1 MVSALASVR
10 AHEGLAMRCSHK
22 GRQWAGPQ
30 LREAKLP
37 PKCRVVREESRHG
50 LRTCR
55 PDPHTGAGHGRGE
68 GHARGPSD
76 SDARPSEWDPSRLGK
91 RVLVLGEPSPAFF
104 RAGPYARASA
114 RVKRRMEQV
123 QIPPSGLH
131 PARSRDD
138 RLAVGHVT
146 ADVSLFRHHHGC
158 KSGTCPNPVR
168 FRAKPRYLACE
179 EESQQRIS
187 TRQAKVIP
195 ITPIDTCSLA
205 PHRVYPVFRHP
216 SCLQLPCTHP
226 WYTARPATG
235 HAGGPQATS
244 PLLSSCG
251 RPSAAAA
258 LGPPAPTS
266 HGPLRGPGLRGA
278 SPQLFTRR
286 TAGAPD
292 APRGR
297 RRGLHIPA
305 LRPVGSAG
313 RMLHQ
318 ATSSTPD
325 RPLHSPRGR
334 SAAASLPRSSD
345 DPPRPPGHPPRR
357 TLAP

>member
-1 MVSALASVR
+1 M
-10 AHEGLAMRCSHK
+10 
-22 GRQWAGPQ
+22 
-30 LREAKLP
+30 
-37 PKCRVVREESRHG
+37 
-50 LRTCR
+50 
-55 PDPHTGAGHGRGE
+55 
-68 GHARGPSD
+68 
-76 SDARPSEWDPSRLGK
+76 
-91 RVLVLGEPSPAFF
+91 
-104 RAGPYARASA
+104 
-114 RVKRRMEQV
+114 
-123 QIPPSGLH
+123 
-131 PARSRDD
+131 
-138 RLAVGHVT
+138 
-146 ADVSLFRHHHGC
+146 
-158 KSGTCPNPVR
+158 
-168 FRAKPRYLACE
+168 
-179 EESQQRIS
+179 
-187 TRQAKVIP
+187 
-195 ITPIDTCSLA
+195 
-205 PHRVYPVFRHP
+205 YPVFRHP

-244 PLLSSCG
+244 PLLSSRG

-266 HGPLRGPGLRGA
+266 DGPLRGPGLRCA

-345 DPPRPPGHPPRR
+345 DPPRLPGHPAAEGSGALIVGRMMPVSKPFLLHARGHRAQLR
-357 TLAP
+357 TPHPVLVSFHIPFDKVVLNDNLFYNVLPYIVVNKLHYNIYISLVYHHLNLWSIFSLYNII

>member
-1 MVSALASVR
+1 
-10 AHEGLAMRCSHK
+10 MRRTGGVTPSRWQL
-22 GRQWAGPQ
+22 GDNSPQ
-30 LREAKLP
+30 LLQGSAGTHQP
-37 PKCRVVREESRHG
+37 PQTPHRTHIHTHTHTHCR
-50 LRTCR
+50 
-55 PDPHTGAGHGRGE
+55 
-68 GHARGPSD
+68 
-76 SDARPSEWDPSRLGK
+76 
-91 RVLVLGEPSPAFF
+91 
-104 RAGPYARASA
+104 
-114 RVKRRMEQV
+114 
-123 QIPPSGLH
+123 SGLL
-131 PARSRDD
+131 PQS
-138 RLAVGHVT
+138 
-146 ADVSLFRHHHGC
+146 SLPG
-158 KSGTCPNPVR
+158 
-168 FRAKPRYLACE
+168 
-179 EESQQRIS
+179 I
-187 TRQAKVIP
+187 
-195 ITPIDTCSLA
+195 
-205 PHRVYPVFRHP
+205 YPG
-216 SCLQLPCTHP
+216 

-266 HGPLRGPGLRGA
+266 DGPLRGPGLRCA

-345 DPPRPPGHPPRR
+345 DPPRLPGHPAAEGSGALIVGRMMPVSKPFLLHARGHRAQLR
-357 TLAP
+357 TPHPVLVERHFYIME